1 MYRENLQTELPGGK
15 KLRLHCN
22 FGFFWEKRAGCTAI
36 SAFSGKKAPV
46 AATTVRVGEK
56 MLCCRRRQ
64 AVLEKK
70 THCRRRRKCFLAKK
84 RIVVADDRASWRKN
98 ALSSPTT
105 GLPGEKTHR
114 RRRRQAFL
122 TKKRTV
128 VADDRAS
135 RRKNALSSEGFPPQS
150 VSFLGTFDY
159 FCTEKRKYKSNIL

>member
-22 FGFFWEKRAGCTAI
+22 FGFFWKKRTGCTAI
-36 SAFSGKKAPV
+36 SAFSEKNAPV
-46 AATTVRVGEK
+46 ALQFRLFLEK
-56 MLCCRRRQ
+56 TRRLQRRQ
-64 AVLEKK
+64 CV
-70 THCRRRRKCFLAKK
+70 LAKK
-84 RIVVADDRASWRKN
+84 CSVVADDRASWRKN
-98 ALSSPTT
+98 ALSSPTKV
-105 GLPGEKTHR
+105 LPDEKTHR

>member
-1 MYRENLQTELPGGK
+1 M
-15 KLRLHCN
+15 HCN
-22 FGFFWEKRAGCTAI
+22 FSFFWKKRTGCTAI
-36 SAFSGKKAPV
+36 SAFLGKNAPV

-56 MLCCRRRQ
+56 MR
-64 AVLEKK
+64 
-70 THCRRRRKCFLAKK
+70 
-84 RIVVADDRASWRKN
+84 
-98 ALSSPTT
+98 
-105 GLPGEKTHR
+105 R

-122 TKKRTV
+122 TKKRAV

>member
-1 MYRENLQTELPGGK
+1 MYRKNLQTELPGGK

-70 THCRRRRKCFLAKK
+70 RTVVDDESASWRKNASSSPTTGLPDEKTHCRRRRK
-84 RIVVADDRASWRKN
+84 
-98 ALSSPTT
+98 
-105 GLPGEKTHR
+105 LPGKKTHR

-122 TKKRTV
+122 TKKRA
-128 VADDRAS
+128 VADDDRAS

>member
-46 AATTVRVGEK
+46 ALQFR
-56 MLCCRRRQ
+56 LF
-64 AVLEKK
+64 LEKK
-70 THCRRRRKCFLAKK
+70 LRLQRRQCVLAKK
-84 RIVVADDRASWRKN
+84 CSVVADDRASWRKN
-98 ALSSPTT
+98 ALSSPTKV
-105 GLPGEKTHR
+105 LPGEKTHR